1 MTTQQTR
8 TPRRWIGKDVPR
20 LEDPKLLTG
29 RATYTDDVKLAG
41 MLHAAVLRSP
51 HAHARIVRI
60 DTRRARA
67 LPGVF
72 AIVTG
77 ADAKELTDPLP
88 AFCAEPVVQYA
99 LAVDTV
105 RFAGEAVAAVAAID
119 RYTAE
124 DACSLIDVE
133 YEPLP
138 VLTDPFEAMKPGA
151 PRIHETLPGNLVFE
165 KTLSFGDV
173 AGDFA
178 SADRVIRRRLRWHR
192 ASAQPLETAG
202 ALCRF
207 DPISQRMDVWSNTN
221 MINYV
226 GWLIAKTLKV
236 PASRLNIHP
245 MYVGGSFGSKHV
257 LGKVIGIAAMLARRS
272 GRPVKFMED
281 RLDNLVACENLASDR
296 YYDAELA
303 VTTDGV
309 FKSLRVRVVDDYGA
323 YFQFGHGTHGN
334 ALAQATGPYRMGSFE
349 YTVQCVL
356 TNKCQQGVFRG
367 AGSDAGNF
375 CLERLVDGAAREL
388 GIDPVEIRRRNF
400 IAPDRFPFKT
410 PCGNVYDSGNYPAVL
425 TKALDMAGYA
435 DLRRMQAEAREHGRY
450 IGIGLAT
457 AHQRSVYGPT
467 EFWFWYDQPGLTSVP
482 ESVGLSLGPTG
493 EFIVT
498 MFSPFWGNS
507 PETVVAQTLA
517 EEFGI
522 EPSHVTVT
530 YEDSQHGLPGAG
542 PGGSRMTVMLT
553 GAVVGAS
560 RKLKDKLSRIA
571 AHAFECAPEDIVYAE
586 GKAMVRG
593 VPDKA
598 MTYADLGLKAYWF
611 KLDLPP
617 GMESGLEARHTYD
630 HPYLTMPSTDRKDLG
645 AFYPM
650 MAHGTHIPVVEVEP
664 ETGRVRFLR
673 YIAVH
678 DVGTIVNP
686 KSLRGQITGGITQGI
701 GMALYEQCAY
711 DEAGQPLAGTFM
723 DYLLPTAM
731 EVPSFEIGHVET
743 PSPFTEYGVKGGGE
757 GGRMIAPA
765 AIASAVEDALAP
777 FGIQVDEVP
786 MTPERIA
793 TMVDAAR
800 SSRPIA
806 DKRARA

>member
-1 MTTQQTR
+1 
-8 TPRRWIGKDVPR
+8 
-20 LEDPKLLTG
+20 
-29 RATYTDDVKLAG
+29 

-51 HAHARIVRI
+51 HPHARITRI
-60 DTRRARA
+60 DTSQARA

-72 AIVTG
+72 AVITG
-77 ADAKELTDPLP
+77 EDARELTNPLP

-99 LAVDTV
+99 LAVDKV
-105 RFAGEAVAAVAAID
+105 RFVGEAVAAVAAVD

-124 DACSLIDVE
+124 DAAALIEVE

-138 VLTDPFEAMKPGA
+138 VVTDPFEAMKPGA
-151 PRIHETLPGNLVFE
+151 AKLHETLPGNLAFE

-173 AGDFA
+173 TGDFA
-178 SADRVIRRRLRWHR
+178 AADHVIRRTLRWHR

-202 ALCRF
+202 AVCRF
-207 DPISQRMDVWSNTN
+207 DPIGQRMDVWSNTN
-221 MINYV
+221 MINFV
-226 GWLIAKTLKV
+226 GWLIANTLKV
-236 PASRLNIHP
+236 PASKLNIHP

-257 LGKVIGIAAMLARRS
+257 LGKVIGIAGMLAKRS
-272 GRPVKFMED
+272 GRAVKFMED
-281 RLDNLVACENLASDR
+281 RVDNLLASENLGCDR

-303 VTTDGV
+303 VSKDGI
-309 FKSLRVRVVDDYGA
+309 FTSIRVRVVDDYGA

-334 ALAQATGPYRMGSFE
+334 ALAQVTGPYRIPSFE

-375 CLERLVDGAAREL
+375 CLERLVDAAAREL
-388 GIDPVEIRRRNF
+388 AIDHVEIRRRNF
-400 IAPDRFPFKT
+400 IQPDRFPFKT
-410 PCGNVYDSGNYPAVL
+410 PCGNIYDSGDYPAVL
-425 TKALDMAGYA
+425 DKALDMAGYA
-435 DLRRMQAEAREHGRY
+435 ELRRMQAEARKQGRY

-467 EFWFWYDQPGLTSVP
+467 EFWFWYDSPGLTAVP
-482 ESVGLSLGPTG
+482 ESVGLGLGPTG
-493 EFIVT
+493 EFTVT

-507 PETVVAQTLA
+507 PETVVAQTVA

-522 EPSHVTVT
+522 DPSQVTVT

-560 RKLKDKLSRIA
+560 RKLKDKLARIA
-571 AHAFECAPEDIVYAE
+571 AHQFEAAPEDIVFAD
-586 GKAMVRG
+586 GRATVRG

-611 KLDLPP
+611 KLSLPP

-630 HPYLTMPSTDRKDLG
+630 HPYLTMPSADRKDLG

-650 MAHGTHIPVVEVEP
+650 MAHGAHIPVVEVEP
-664 ETGRVRFLR
+664 ATGRVRFLR

-701 GMALYEQCAY
+701 GMALYEESAY
-711 DEAGQPLAGTFM
+711 DQQGQPLTGSFM
-723 DYLLPTAM
+723 DYLLPTAL
-731 EVPSFEIGHVET
+731 EVPAFEIGHVET

-765 AIASAVEDALAP
+765 AIAAAVEDALAP
-777 FGIQVDEVP
+777 FGVRVDEVP
-786 MTPERIA
+786 LTPERI
-793 TMVDAAR
+793 VNLVEAAR
-800 SSRPIA
+800 R
-806 DKRARA
+806 

>member
-1 MTTQQTR
+1 MATTE
-8 TPRRWIGKDVPR
+8 RRWIGKDVPR
-20 LEDPKLLTG
+20 LEDPKLLAG
-29 RATYTDDVKLAG
+29 RGTYTDDVKLPG

-51 HAHARIVRI
+51 HPHAVIKRI
-60 DTRRARA
+60 DTSRARA
-67 LPGVF
+67 LAGVF
-72 AIVTG
+72 AVVTG
-77 ADAKELTDPLP
+77 ADAAEMTNPLP

-99 LAVDTV
+99 LAVGKV
-105 RFAGEAVAAVAAID
+105 RFVGEAVAAVAAVD

-124 DACSLIDVE
+124 DAAALIDVE

-138 VLTDPFEAMKPGA
+138 VVSDPFEAMKPGA
-151 PRIHETLPGNLVFE
+151 AIVHEPLGSNLAFE
-165 KTLSFGDV
+165 KTLAFGDV
-173 AGDFA
+173 DGDFA
-178 SADRVIRRRLRWHR
+178 AAYRVIRRTLRWHR

-207 DPISQRMDVWSNTN
+207 DPVSQRMDVWSNTN

-226 GWLIAKTLKV
+226 GWLLANTLKV
-236 PASRLNIHP
+236 PASKLNIHP
-245 MYVGGSFGSKHV
+245 MYVGGSFGSKHI
-257 LGKVIGIAAMLARRS
+257 LGKVIGIAAMLAKRS

-281 RLDNLVACENLASDR
+281 RVDNLLASENLACDR
-296 YYDAELA
+296 FYDAELA
-303 VTTDGV
+303 VTREGIFV
-309 FKSLRVRVVDDYGA
+309 SIRVRVVDDYGA

-334 ALAQATGPYRMGSFE
+334 ALAQVTGPYRMASFE
-349 YTVQCVL
+349 YSVRCVL

-375 CLERLVDGAAREL
+375 CLERLVDGAAQEL
-388 GIDPVEIRRRNF
+388 SIDPVEIRRRNF
-400 IAPDRFPFKT
+400 IAPESFPFKT

-425 TKALDMAGYA
+425 DRALEMAGYA
-435 DLRRMQAEAREHGRY
+435 DLRRMQAEARKAGRY

-457 AHQRSVYGPT
+457 AQQRSVYGPT
-467 EFWFWYDQPGLTSVP
+467 EFWFWYDSPGLTTAP

-493 EFIVT
+493 EFTVT

-530 YEDSQHGLPGAG
+530 YEDSQHALPSAG

-553 GAVVGAS
+553 GAVVGAA
-560 RKLKDKLSRIA
+560 RKLKDKLARIA
-571 AHAFECAPEDIVYAE
+571 AHQLEAAVEDIAFAD
-586 GKAMVRG
+586 GRAMVRG

-598 MTYADLGLKAYWF
+598 MTYAELGLKAYWF

-630 HPYLTMPSTDRKDLG
+630 HPYLTKPSADRKDLG
-645 AFYPM
+645 AFYPIM
-650 MAHGTHIPVVEVEP
+650 GHGAHIPVVEVEP
-664 ETGRVRFLR
+664 HTGRVRFLR
-673 YIAVH
+673 YVAVH

-686 KSLRGQITGGITQGI
+686 KSLRGQITGGIAQGI
-701 GMALYEQCAY
+701 GMALYEQSAY
-711 DEAGQPLAGTFM
+711 DGEGQPLTGSFM
-723 DYLLPTAM
+723 DYLLPTAL

-765 AIASAVEDALAP
+765 AIAAAVEDALSP
-777 FGIQVDEVP
+777 LGVRVDEVP
-786 MTPERIA
+786 LTPERI
-793 TMVDAAR
+793 VNLVEAAR
-800 SSRPIA
+800 R
-806 DKRARA
+806 

>member
-1 MTTQQTR
+1 MATTE
-8 TPRRWIGKDVPR
+8 RRWIGKDIPR
-20 LEDPKLLTG
+20 LEDPKLLAG
-29 RATYTDDVKLAG
+29 RATYTDDVKLPG
-41 MLHAAVLRSP
+41 MLHTAVLRSP
-51 HAHARIVRI
+51 HPHARIARI
-60 DTRRARA
+60 DTSRARA

-72 AIVTG
+72 AVATG
-77 ADAKELTDPLP
+77 EDAKEMTNPLP
-88 AFCAEPVVQYA
+88 AFCAEPVVQYC
-99 LAVDTV
+99 LAVDKV
-105 RFAGEAVAAVAAID
+105 RFVGEAVAAVAAVD

-124 DACSLIDVE
+124 DAVALIDVE

-138 VLTDPFEAMKPGA
+138 VITDPFEAMKPGA
-151 PRIHETLPGNLVFE
+151 IKLHDPLPSNLAFE

-173 AGDFA
+173 AADFA
-178 SADRVIRRRLRWHR
+178 GADRVIRRKLRWHR

-202 ALCRF
+202 AVCRY
-207 DPISQRMDVWSNTN
+207 DPITQKMDVWSNTN

-226 GWLIAKTLKV
+226 GWLIANTIKV
-236 PASRLNIHP
+236 PAAKLNIYP

-257 LGKVIGIAAMLARRS
+257 LGKIIGIASMLAKRS

-281 RLDNLVACENLASDR
+281 RVDNLIASENLACDR
-296 YYDAELA
+296 FYDAELA
-303 VTTDGV
+303 VTKDGV
-309 FKSLRVRVVDDYGA
+309 FKSIRVKVVDDYGA

-334 ALAQATGPYRMGSFE
+334 ALAQVTGPYRMGSFE

-375 CLERLVDGAAREL
+375 CLERLVDAAAQEL
-388 GIDPVEIRRRNF
+388 SIDRVEIRRRNF

-410 PCGNVYDSGNYPAVL
+410 PCGTVYDSGNYPAVL
-425 TKALDMAGYA
+425 DRALEMSGFAE
-435 DLRRMQAEAREHGRY
+435 LKRMQAEARAQGRY
-450 IGIGLAT
+450 VGIGLAT

-467 EFWFWYDQPGLTSVP
+467 EFWFWYDSPGLTTAP

-493 EFIVT
+493 EFVVT

-507 PETVVAQTLA
+507 PETVVAQTVG

-522 EPSHVTVT
+522 DPSQVTVT
-530 YEDSQHGLPGAG
+530 YEDSQHALPGAG

-553 GAVVGAS
+553 GAVAGAA

-571 AHAFECAPEDIVYAE
+571 AHQFEAAPEDIVFAD
-586 GKAMVRG
+586 GGAMVKG
-593 VPDKA
+593 SPDKS
-598 MTYADLGLKAYWF
+598 MSYGDLGLKAYWY

-630 HPYLTMPSTDRKDLG
+630 HPYLTKPSADRKDLG

-650 MAHGTHIPVVEVEP
+650 MAHGAHVPVVEVEP
-664 ETGRVRFLR
+664 ATGRVRFLR
-673 YIAVH
+673 YVAVH

-701 GMALYEQCAY
+701 GMALYEQSAY
-711 DEAGQPLAGTFM
+711 DADGQPLTASFM
-723 DYLLPTAM
+723 DYLLPTAQ
-731 EVPSFEIGHVET
+731 EVPRFEIGHVET

-777 FGIQVDEVP
+777 FGVRVDEVP
-786 MTPERIA
+786 LTPERI
-793 TMVDAAR
+793 VKLVEAAR
-800 SSRPIA
+800 R
-806 DKRARA
+806 

>member
-1 MTTQQTR
+1 MATTERQ
-8 TPRRWIGKDVPR
+8 WIGKDIPR
-20 LEDPKLLTG
+20 LEDPKLLAG
-29 RATYTDDVKLAG
+29 RATYTDDVKLPG

-51 HAHARIVRI
+51 HPHARIKRI
-60 DTRRARA
+60 DTSQARA

-72 AIVTG
+72 AVVTG
-77 ADAKELTDPLP
+77 EDAKELTNPLP

-99 LAVDTV
+99 LAVDKV
-105 RFAGEAVAAVAAID
+105 RFVGEAVAAVAAVD

-124 DACSLIDVE
+124 DAAALIEVE

-138 VLTDPFEAMKPGA
+138 VLTDPFEAMKPEA
-151 PRIHETLPGNLVFE
+151 PKLHDPLPSNLAFE

-178 SADRVIRRRLRWHR
+178 TADHVIRRKLRWHR

-207 DPISQRMDVWSNTN
+207 DPLSQKMDVWSNTN
-221 MINYV
+221 MINFV
-226 GWLIAKTLKV
+226 GWLIAGTLKV
-236 PASRLNIHP
+236 PASKLNLYP

-257 LGKVIGIAAMLARRS
+257 LGKVIGIAAMLAKRS

-281 RLDNLVACENLASDR
+281 RVDNLLASENLACDR

-303 VTTDGV
+303 VTKDGI
-309 FKSLRVRVVDDYGA
+309 FKSIRVRVVDDYGA

-334 ALAQATGPYRMGSFE
+334 ALAQVTGPYGMGSFE

-367 AGSDAGNF
+367 AGSDAANF
-375 CLERLVDGAAREL
+375 CLERLVDAAAQTL
-388 GIDPVEIRRRNF
+388 GIDPIEIRRRNF
-400 IAPDRFPFKT
+400 IRPDRFPFKT
-410 PCGNVYDSGNYPAVL
+410 PCGNIYDSGNYHAVL
-425 TKALDMAGYA
+425 DKALDMAGYA
-435 DLRRMQAEAREHGRY
+435 ELRRMQAEARRQGRY
-450 IGIGLAT
+450 VGIGLAT
-457 AHQRSVYGPT
+457 AQQRSVYGPT
-467 EFWFWYDQPGLTSVP
+467 EFWFWYDAPGLTSVP

-507 PETVVAQTLA
+507 PETVVAQTVA

-522 EPSHVTVT
+522 NPSQVTVT

-560 RKLKDKLSRIA
+560 RKLKDKLARIA
-571 AHAFECAPEDIVYAE
+571 AHQFEAAPEDITFAD
-586 GKAMVRG
+586 GRATVRG
-593 VPDKA
+593 VPDKSLS
-598 MTYADLGLKAYWF
+598 YGDLGLKAYWF
-611 KLDLPP
+611 KLDLPQ

-630 HPYLTMPSTDRKDLG
+630 HPYLTKPSADRKDLG

-650 MAHGTHIPVVEVEP
+650 MGHGAHIPVVEVEP
-664 ETGRVRFLR
+664 ATGQVRFLR

-686 KSLRGQITGGITQGI
+686 KSLRGQITGGITQGV
-701 GMALYEQCAY
+701 GMALYEQSAY
-711 DEAGQPLAGTFM
+711 DAQGQPLTGSFM
-723 DYLLPTAM
+723 DYLLPTAL
-731 EVPSFEIGHVET
+731 EVPAFEVGHVET

-777 FGIQVDEVP
+777 LGIRVDEVP
-786 MTPERIA
+786 LTPERI
-793 TMVDAAR
+793 VSLVEAAR
-800 SSRPIA
+800 AS
-806 DKRARA
+806 